1 MVATRSQVAPAADQ
15 SPRSAAARA
24 SSTTGDSGGGAGLG
38 GVAQA
43 ASSRVKASVVAR
55 AIQDRQIGGRALA
68 PSTGFRHLAC
78 FMMWNDNLVAMQP
91 KREGQLQVV
100 ATPIG
105 NLQDISPRAV
115 EVLASADLV
124 VAEDTRHSRG
134 LLAHH
139 GLSPSL
145 QAMHEHNEAAA
156 IPAILARLKAG
167 EQVAVI
173 SDAGTPLISDPG
185 YRLVRA
191 AHEAGITV
199 RAVPGPSAVTAA
211 LSVCGLPTDRFTF
224 EGFLPAREAAR
235 RSTLESLLHE
245 PRTLVFFETGQRIQ
259 ASLET
264 LVSVFGGDREI
275 AVCREL
281 TKRFETVLPGPA
293 REVLERVTSDS
304 DQRRG
309 EFVLVVAGAD
319 RPEPDRQAAI
329 DLARELARELP
340 ASKAARV
347 AARITGVPRRELFAA
362 LDSDD
367 DY

>member
-1 MVATRSQVAPAADQ
+1 MH
-15 SPRSAAARA
+15 SP
-24 SSTTGDSGGGAGLG
+24 
-38 GVAQA
+38 
-43 ASSRVKASVVAR
+43 
-55 AIQDRQIGGRALA
+55 
-68 PSTGFRHLAC
+68 C
-78 FMMWNDNLVAMQP
+78 
-91 KREGQLQVV
+91 EGQLDVV

-105 NLQDISPRAV
+105 NLQDISPRAL
-115 EVLASADLV
+115 EVLAAADLV

-134 LLAHH
+134 LLSHH
-139 GLSPSL
+139 GLSPPL
-145 QAMHEHNEAAA
+145 QAMHEHNEAAV
-156 IPAILARLKAG
+156 IPALLERLRDG
-167 EQVAVI
+167 ERIAVI

-191 AHEAGITV
+191 AHEAGIPV

-224 EGFLPAREAAR
+224 EGFLPPREAAR
-235 RSTLESLLHE
+235 RSVLEGLRHE

-259 ASLET
+259 AALDT
-264 LVSVFGGDREI
+264 LAAVFGEDREV

-281 TKRFETVLPGPA
+281 TKRFETVLPGPVRDV
-293 REVLERVTSDS
+293 REKVASDA

-319 RPEPDRQAAI
+319 APEPDRQTAI

-340 ASKAARV
+340 ASKAARI

-362 LDSDD
+362 LDSGNDSS
-367 DY
+367 